1 MNDPHAQRSAK
12 VIMLGDSS
20 VGKTSIVLQF
30 YKSEFETTSEPT
42 VGAAYITKIMKTKQD
57 NGKTQDLPLH
67 IWDTAG
73 QERFK
78 SVIPMYMRGCSAI
91 VLVCATD
98 SVDSIHSLDG
108 WIKIVRDS
116 VDIDEVE
123 IYVVLNKIDKEPV
136 FDAATPEAWAKER
149 NYKFFK
155 TSAKDKENIDEL
167 FQTIADDIAAS
178 MKVVVTPNLTPEIEK
193 SSGCC

>member
-1 MNDPHAQRSAK
+1 MNDPQSPRPVK

-30 YKSEFETTSEPT
+30 YKSEFEVNGEPT
-42 VGAAYITKIMKTKQD
+42 VGAAYVTKVVKTIT
-57 NGKTQDLPLH
+57 GKEITLH

-98 SVDSIHSLDG
+98 SIDSIQALND
-108 WIKIVRDS
+108 WMKIVTDN
-116 VDIDEVE
+116 VDISEVNV
-123 IYVVLNKIDKEPV
+123 YLVLNKIDKPPV
-136 FDAATPEAWAKER
+136 FDISIAESWAKER
-149 NYKFFK
+149 GYAFFK
-155 TSAKDKENIDEL
+155 TSAKEKKNIDEL
-167 FQTIADDIAAS
+167 FQKIAEDLSAS
-178 MKVVVTPNLTPEIEK
+178 AQVPATPAEPERKTEK
-193 SSGCC
+193 KGCC